1 MPWDVIACVQRS
13 KQSMRFSRSLG
24 FMYQDAMVFLP
35 EFPSHGQCTAVIMV
49 SLYPHTCVN
58 PVLSMFS
65 FSPCTRVLD
74 AFCFQELIIVYLRLY
89 SFDFSKWQINGHSG
103 VLKPCG
109 CGKSYLKTNRLTI
122 LDSPYAI
129 QAPQGW
135 RFCCF
140 HHVFS

>member
-1 MPWDVIACVQRS
+1 
-13 KQSMRFSRSLG
+13 
-24 FMYQDAMVFLP
+24 MYQDAMVFLP

-89 SFDFSKWQINGHSG
+89 SFDFSKWQMA
-103 VLKPCG
+103 
-109 CGKSYLKTNRLTI
+109 I
-122 LDSPYAI
+122 LGS
-129 QAPQGW
+129 
-135 RFCCF
+135 
-140 HHVFS
+140 